1 MNTVTITITSCLECP
16 RHGGGPFSSRIFC
29 GHMALMNLPL
39 EERTPKTGRNSIL
52 SKMLSVP
59 ISYIDIP
66 IPDWCPLII
75 NPNS

>member
-1 MNTVTITITSCLECP
+1 
-16 RHGGGPFSSRIFC
+16 
-29 GHMALMNLPL
+29 MALMNLPL